1 MKDIKGVILSG
12 GPDHMYDDSL
22 PIARIL
28 ANVQALLTQN
38 VPILGIC
45 FGMQLV
51 AHLFGGKVTKMKRVL
66 QGEFEIKVGASSSQ
80 LFAGFQGPVFFRNHD
95 IVSKMPPD
103 FKAIAHLNGSRK
115 VVAIE
120 NSKRQIYGVQ
130 FHPEDKESS
139 HIIIKNFVDI
149 CLPTKAITSKSKK
162 MKDFRPVLIEKLD
175 VIRVIEKMNKNMFKV
190 KAYQTVIDQLVNHKA
205 PIYTADDLVAAAF
218 KGVGPSIKKK
228 MDEILETGTIAG
240 VDTTVLEKMRVVE
253 ELTKVHGI
261 GVVKAEELFAKG
273 VRTIADLYNK
283 TDELNDVQTL
293 GLRYYEDI
301 QQRIPRKEMDAHHKA
316 IKRIMTMDF
325 PEVKWEI
332 AGSYRRGAPDSG
344 DIDMIITQKKGS
356 KGLLARVIES
366 FKALDY
372 LVADLAEGDKKYM
385 GVCKLPRLP
394 YKVHRRIDIM
404 FTEPAKYPFAILY
417 FTGSQKFNVAMRH
430 VALTKGYTMNEHG
443 IKATKI
449 TDKTTNIPIFEKEE
463 DIFEFLG
470 MKWVEPTAR

>member
-1 MKDIKGVILSG
+1 
-12 GPDHMYDDSL
+12 MYDDTL
-22 PIARIL
+22 PVAKIL
-28 ANVQALLTQN
+28 SNVQALLTQN

-45 FGMQLV
+45 FGMQLI
-51 AHLFGGKVTKMKRVL
+51 AHLFGGKVTQSKVM
-66 QGEFEIKVGASSSQ
+66 QGEFEIKVGASSSP
-80 LFAGFQGPVFFRNHD
+80 LFAGFEDKFVIFRNHD
-95 IVSKMPPD
+95 IVSKVPPD
-103 FKAIAHLNGSRK
+103 FKAIAHLAGSRK
-115 VVAIE
+115 VVAFE
-120 NSKRQIYGVQ
+120 NSKRQIFGVQ

-139 HIIIKNFVDI
+139 RIIIKNFVELCMPLAGKVI
-149 CLPTKAITSKSKK
+149 HKSSKK
-162 MKDFRPVLIEKLD
+162 MRNIPKDSRPILIAKLD
-175 VIRVIEKMNKNMFKV
+175 EIRAIEKMNKNMFKV
-190 KAYQTVIDQLVNHKA
+190 KAYQTVIDQLVNHKG
-205 PIYTADDLVAAAF
+205 PIYTADDLVTAGLTGIG
-218 KGVGPSIKKK
+218 KSIKNKI
-228 MDEILETGTIAG
+228 DEIFETGTIAG

-261 GVVKAEELFAKG
+261 GVVKAEELYNKG
-273 VRTIADLYNK
+273 VRTIADLHKNNN
-283 TDELNDVQTL
+283 ELNDVQTL
-293 GLRYYEDI
+293 GLRYHEDI

-316 IKRIMTMDF
+316 IKRIMAMDF
-325 PEVKWEI
+325 PDVKWEI
-332 AGSYRRGAPDSG
+332 AGSYRRGAVDSG
-344 DIDMIITQKKGS
+344 DIDMIITTTGPKKV
-356 KGLLARVIES
+356 KGLLAKVIES

-385 GVCKLPRLP
+385 GVCKLPK

-404 FTEPAKYPFAILY
+404 FTEPAQYPFAIVY